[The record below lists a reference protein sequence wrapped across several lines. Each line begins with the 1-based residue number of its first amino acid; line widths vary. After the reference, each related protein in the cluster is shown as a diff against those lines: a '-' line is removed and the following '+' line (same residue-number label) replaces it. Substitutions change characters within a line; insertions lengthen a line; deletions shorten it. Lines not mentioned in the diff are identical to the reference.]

1 MEDVSSFMAYMND
14 IYKQLPPL
22 FKINDVKLVYSNDK
36 LVYPSNVM
44 QRYCAFYYDPQAT
57 AQLLA
62 YFFEMKGFV
71 EIWYINFNFTRWF
84 LSVYISRLN

>member
-1 MEDVSSFMAYMND
+1 MND

-44 QRYCAFYYDPQAT
+44 QCYCAFYYDPQAT

-62 YFFEMKGFV
+62 YFF
-71 EIWYINFNFTRWF
+71 
-84 LSVYISRLN
+84 